1 MVPRDGSG
9 AVSPVV
15 GVQRV
20 EAERTATVRF
30 EGIGGGLKWGGGAA
44 ETEKIG
50 LGIPTAPGVNAKPGG
65 RDGNGVGMAVDD
77 FGGLEAA
84 ESSASRSYRR
94 SEWQS
99 AFWRTARSVVP
110 QKAAPISCCLRLRLS
125 YLFCHTL
132 RCTIILLRAT
142 KPGRSSR
149 PSAYSFKTAAFKLTT
164 LPRLRLPLL
173 KRARIE

>member
-1 MVPRDGSG
+1 M
-9 AVSPVV
+9 
-15 GVQRV
+15 
-20 EAERTATVRF
+20 ER
-30 EGIGGGLKWGGGAA
+30 GGGAA

-110 QKAAPISCCLRLRLS
+110 QKAAPPISCCLRLSGSRTFFVTPSDARLS
-125 YLFCHTL
+125 FYV
-132 RCTIILLRAT
+132 RQS
-142 KPGRSSR
+142 PGRPSR

>member
-1 MVPRDGSG
+1 MEVALLVPWWGFRGL
-9 AVSPVV
+9 
-15 GVQRV
+15 
-20 EAERTATVRF
+20 EAEGTVTVRF
-30 EGIGGGLKWGGGAA
+30 EGIGGGLERGGGAA

-110 QKAAPISCCLRLRLS
+110 QKAAPDLLLSSTLRLS
-125 YLFCHTL
+125 SPFCHTL

-142 KPGRSSR
+142 KPR
-149 PSAYSFKTAAFKLTT
+149 AALS
-164 LPRLRLPLL
+164 PVRLL
-173 KRARIE
+173 I